1 MIKDKGGMGM
11 GKSSLNRKFSIEDI
25 GLYSKN
31 AMAFLFMF
39 IIPLLLACYLVF
51 IIPNIIGD
59 KETFLTYSR
68 IVIAMMI
75 ASGLFGYI
83 FIRRTIKA
91 LISIIKKAENLAA
104 GGKGGEKIEVTYND
118 ELKGLAYSF
127 NTINSN
133 LEVKIKE
140 LEYSQRL
147 TRELFQQIGRAIT
160 GSQKVKAL
168 FDIIV
173 HGMKKVLDTSSSF
186 IALYD
191 KDGILRLKAHSGIQK
206 DLKDNMSLPDDRGII
221 GAVIKDKNA
230 VVENKDDEKTRER
243 VDKDVISYKTGIGC
257 VPILSNHSI
266 KGILGITDKA
276 GTQKISLEDLTLLD
290 NIASQ
295 VALCVENVELS
306 KNIEETYYDTL
317 VMLARIVEAKDAYS
331 AGHLERVSSY
341 VKLMA
346 DKLNIDEAAKK
357 ILSGGA
363 LLHDLGKVGIDDV
376 ILKKTGKLTPQEYEI
391 MKQHTVIGE
400 NILKPLQSMSKL
412 SMLVRNHHELYD
424 GSGYPDGLKGEEI
437 PLLARILTIADIYDA
452 ITTDRPYRK
461 MMSRDEAIKE
471 LRSSAGNKLD
481 PKLVE
486 TFIELIAQK

>member
-1 MIKDKGGMGM
+1 M

-51 IIPNIIGD
+51 FIPNIIVD
-59 KETFLTYSR
+59 KDGFLTYAR
-68 IVIAMMI
+68 LIITMMI

-83 FIRRTIKA
+83 FLRRTIKA
-91 LISIIKKAENLAA
+91 LVAIIKKAENLAA
-104 GGKGGEKIEVTYND
+104 GKPGEKIEVASND
-118 ELKGLAYSF
+118 ELKGLASSF
-127 NTINSN
+127 NTINVN
-133 LEVKIKE
+133 LETKIKE

-168 FDIIV
+168 FGIIV

-191 KDGILRLKAHSGIQK
+191 PDGVLRLKAHSGTQK
-206 DLKDNMSLPDDRGII
+206 ELRDDMKLPDDKGVV
-221 GAVIKDKNA
+221 GLVIKNKNPI
-230 VVENKDDEKTRER
+230 VENTDDKKPRESIGR
-243 VDKDVISYKTGIGC
+243 DVIPYKTSIGC
-257 VPILSNHSI
+257 VPILVDRNM
-266 KGILGITDKA
+266 KGVLGTTDKA
-276 GTQKISLEDLTLLD
+276 GSQKISPEDMTLLE

-306 KNIEETYYDTL
+306 KSIEETYYDTL
-317 VMLARIVEAKDAYS
+317 VMLARVVEAKDVYS

-341 VKLMA
+341 VKMMA
-346 DKLNIDEAAKK
+346 DKLNIDEDTKK

-363 LLHDLGKVGIDDV
+363 LLHDLGKVGVDDI
-376 ILKKTGKLTPQEYEI
+376 ILKKTGQLTPQEREI
-391 MKQHTVIGE
+391 MKQHAAIGE

-412 SMLVRNHHELYD
+412 SVLVRHHHELYD

-461 MMSRDEAIKE
+461 MMSRDDAIKE
-471 LRSSAGNKLD
+471 LRSYAGNKLD

-486 TFIELIAQK
+486 IFIELVTSK